1 MAFTTLLKDSF
12 TPQTMAYTD
21 DGMGGFTET
30 LTSGTAFPGRLSQLG
45 YGVNAD
51 ERLSADKTTVIATHK
66 LYCDASVSLTEQG
79 RITLGSRTFEI
90 KGIQLPSNLSSG
102 IGHQEI
108 LLMEID

>member
-1 MAFTTLLKDSF
+1 MAFTNLLRDSF
-12 TPQTMAYTD
+12 TPQTLAYAD
-21 DGMGGFTET
+21 DGVGGFTET
-30 LTSGTAFPGRLSQLG
+30 FTSGTAFPGRLSK
-45 YGVNAD
+45 
-51 ERLSADKTTVIATHK
+51 LSAAERFGPDKTTVIATHK